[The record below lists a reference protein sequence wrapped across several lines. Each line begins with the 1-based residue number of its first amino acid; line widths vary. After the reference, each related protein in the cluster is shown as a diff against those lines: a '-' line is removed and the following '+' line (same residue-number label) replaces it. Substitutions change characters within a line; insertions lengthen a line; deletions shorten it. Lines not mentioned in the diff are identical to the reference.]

1 MARRKRESL
10 TTTRSLLY
18 TFARLLGDVEA
29 ATKGPEALGKRIL
42 RRALGKATGRVLSKF
57 FR

>member
-1 MARRKRESL
+1 VAQRRDSL
-10 TTTRSLLY
+10 KATRSLLY

-29 ATKGPEALGKRIL
+29 ATKGPEALGKRVL
-42 RRALGKATGRVLSKF
+42 QRALGKATGRAFSRL

>member
-42 RRALGKATGRVLSKF
+42 RRALGKATGRAFSRL

>member
-1 MARRKRESL
+1 MAQRRDSL
-10 TTTRSLLY
+10 KTTRSFLY
-18 TFARLLGDVEA
+18 ALARFLGDVEA

-42 RRALGKATGRVLSKF
+42 RRALGKAAGGALSKL